1 MQHERKSTR
10 IDLRHFFAFALV
22 SGSLVHCNCEE
33 ITFRAAAK
41 YTPENVL
48 SFGDVA
54 VTSEK
59 KLDIVV
65 LNEGSAGLKILQP
78 TVAGDPNKWRLDV
91 RPDLLTG
98 ITPQRTSSISVTYRP
113 CPDAWETRNVNG
125 VMVDLL
131 KEGFDYST
139 CMTDAVDATTLTVV
153 EIDTLD
159 GGATFELSANPVQP
173 PNATVYCQNGM
184 RACNATDPN
193 VDPCNAMTFGDVVA
207 GDTPCDLVVEV
218 RNTWLNQKAVG
229 ELHVE
234 GVVISVQNIEDEI
247 TVDGLT
253 AGFSVVDVETGAD
266 LSPSPTNPFVIPV
279 PDGQM
284 EGRERFKIRFSG
296 IAAGTWDG
304 RPPRSMT
311 GVKVFT
317 NDPAHRVITFAI
329 NGTGSAPDIDWQ
341 PSGLNF
347 GPVAQGEVKTLTA
360 TITNSGNAPL
370 ILTSIGFRVDT
381 AGNELS
387 YTTNKGSSFPI
398 TMPPADR
405 TYVYVRYSPTAVG
418 RDSDDLVI
426 INNDIN
432 ENNRVE
438 IPITGGPVPV
448 LRVDPLDT
456 LVFPEPMAMTPRRE
470 SVLLTNV
477 GTGDL
482 EIQRLAI
489 TGPQGDPSST
499 SADDFFFDFDAC
511 RGMSSCD
518 LAVTLCA
525 QASTSCIGTT
535 DTSIPIGYANND
547 LSTLDFAELHIFSTD
562 PANPEHVVVLN
573 AGDSP
578 CFPPGPQIRYEPAVP
593 CKGMPVTAY
602 ADGSTPGGPDGMG
615 AMMTDFYWEWL
626 FTPAAQPAFTP
637 TNQVST
643 TFIPTDSGIFVLGLK
658 IKNDCGAVSPSPA
671 SETIMVAETCN

>member
-10 IDLRHFFAFALV
+10 IDLRHFLAFALM
-22 SGSLVHCNCEE
+22 SGSLYQCNCEE
-33 ITFRAAAK
+33 IVFRAAAK

-78 TVAGDPNKWRLDV
+78 TVDGDPQKWRLEV

-113 CPDAWETRNVNG
+113 CPAAWETRNVNG
-125 VMVDLL
+125 MMVDLL
-131 KEGFDYST
+131 KEGYDYST

-159 GGATFELSANPVQP
+159 GGATFALSANPVQP
-173 PNATVYCQNGM
+173 PNASAYCQNGS
-184 RACNATDPN
+184 RLCNATDPN
-193 VDPCNAMTFGDVVA
+193 VDPCNAMTFGDVTA
-207 GDTPCDLVVEV
+207 GETPCDLVVEI

-234 GVVISVQNIEDEI
+234 GVSIQVQNIEDEI
-247 TVDGLT
+247 TVDGTT
-253 AGFSVVDVETGAD
+253 AGFSVVDIDTD
-266 LSPSPTNPFVIPV
+266 LEIAPNPTNPFVV
-279 PDGQM
+279 KVNEGEM

-311 GVKVFT
+311 GVKIFT
-317 NDPAHRVITFAI
+317 NDPAHPVLTFAI
-329 NGTGSAPDIDWQ
+329 NGTGTAADIDWQ
-341 PSGLNF
+341 PSSLNF

-370 ILTSIGFRVDT
+370 IITSIGFAVDT

-387 YTTNKGSSFPI
+387 YTTNRGSMFPI
-398 TMPPADR
+398 ELPPAER
-405 TYVYVRYSPTAVG
+405 MQVFVRYSPTAVG
-418 RDSDDLVI
+418 RDSDRLVI

-448 LRVDPLDT
+448 LRVDPMDT

-470 SVLLTNV
+470 SVLLTNI

-482 EIQRLAI
+482 DIQRLTI
-489 TGPQGDPSST
+489 TGPQGDPAST
-499 SADDFFFDFDAC
+499 SADDFFFDFDTC
-511 RGMSSCD
+511 RGMASCD
-518 LAVTLCA
+518 LSVTLCA
-525 QASTSCIGTT
+525 QASTSCVGTT

-547 LSTLDFAELHIFSTD
+547 LSTTDFAELHIFTTD
-562 PANPEHVVVLN
+562 PSNPEHVVVLN

-578 CFPPGPQIRYEPAVP
+578 CFPPQPQIRYEPSTP
-593 CKGMPVTAY
+593 CKGMPFTAY
-602 ADGSTPGGPDGMG
+602 ADGSSPGGPDGMDG
-615 AMMTDFYWEWL
+615 IMTEFYWEWL
-626 FTPAAQPAFTP
+626 FTPAAAPAFVP
-637 TNQVST
+637 PGMIST
-643 TFIPTDSGIFVLGLK
+643 TITPSDSGVYVLGLK
-658 IKNDCGAVSPSPA
+658 IKNDCGALSPVPA